1 MLAESGRRMNK
12 DEHRGELIMTTI
24 IIIIIIIIINGVVF

>member
-24 IIIIIIIIINGVVF
+24 IIIIVISGVVF